1 MNVPAVWKI
10 DHTAHRRV
18 PALAVALVFIAMA
31 LCALPITARAD
42 DYSMDSVSIEA
53 QVNADGSL
61 SVTET
66 RAFSFDE
73 DVNGIYWLIALGD
86 NQQGKSSDVQIDGVQ
101 CGFDYAQVESANK
114 GDYGVYTVEHVV
126 DGSTDA
132 VRLKVFNPHSGG
144 SSATVTVRYT
154 MTGAVM
160 NWADTAEL
168 YWKFIGDGWSES
180 SRNVTAT
187 VSFSSDL
194 TAANPAK
201 TGKTFRAW
209 GHGPLTGD
217 VSLDDAAATVTYTIP
232 RVKSGE
238 YAEARIAFPSAWV
251 PGLAASNDKRMG
263 TILSEEQQWADEA
276 NARRE
281 RARMLG
287 YVLAGVTVAGS
298 AVLFIVVAVLK
309 ATRGRSPKPVF
320 EDEYFR
326 DLPGDVH
333 PAVVATFMERH
344 GSVPDRAFVA
354 SLMKLTDDR
363 VVSMELTRVKK
374 KGLLGHESEDEDYRL
389 AVKADVQ
396 KATPDKI
403 DRAVLGLYFAGVKAD
418 ADGIKARTF
427 DDLHKYAS
435 KHSETYSKRMDTY
448 KAKVKADIE
457 ARNLVA
463 STGAGAMAAT
473 CVIAALLAIFGVFQL
488 IYTDFNDPNLIAFCI
503 SVVLLVGAIAMG
515 STFRRFTQEGAE
527 LKSRCAA
534 LKHWL
539 EDFTHLKEAVPGD
552 LVLWNKLMVMAVALG
567 VSQRTLRELADA
579 VPPEVREQD
588 DFYDY
593 YPVYWWCYGH
603 DDMDAPS
610 DALSAAYQDS
620 IAELAKSSDSSAG
633 GSGGGFSSGG
643 GGGVGGGGGGTF

>member
-1 MNVPAVWKI
+1 MNMPASQP
-10 DHTAHRRV
+10 TFRRSV
-18 PALAVALVFIAMA
+18 NCALLAMVALA
-31 LCALPITARAD
+31 LCALALLTLPAAARAD

-53 QVNADGSL
+53 QVSADGSL

-86 NQQGKSSDVQIDGVQ
+86 NQQGKSSDVQIDGVE
-101 CGFDYAQVESANK
+101 CGFDYTRVESANK
-114 GDYGVYTVEHVV
+114 GDYGVYTVERVV

-187 VSFSSDL
+187 VSFPSDL
-194 TAANPAK
+194 AAANPAK

-251 PGLAASNDKRMG
+251 PALSASNDKRMD

-287 YVLAGVTVAGS
+287 YVLAGVTAVGS
-298 AVLFIVVAVLK
+298 AALLIVVAALK
-309 ATRGRSPKPVF
+309 VTRGRSPKPVF

-326 DLPGDVH
+326 DVPGDMH
-333 PAVVATFMERH
+333 PAAVATFMERH

-363 VVSMELTRVKK
+363 TVSMERTKIKK
-374 KGLLGHESEDEDYRL
+374 KGLLGHESEKEDYLLSVAAETQR
-389 AVKADVQ
+389 AV
-396 KATPDKI
+396 TDKI
-403 DRAVLGLYFAGVKAD
+403 DRAVLSLYFVGVKANT
-418 ADGIKARTF
+418 DGNKIRTF
-427 DDLHKYAS
+427 DGLRMYAS
-435 KHSETYSKRMDTY
+435 KGSDTYSSRLDTY
-448 KAKVKADIE
+448 KSVIKADIE
-457 ARNLVA
+457 KRNLIA
-463 STGAGAMAAT
+463 SSGVGAMAAT
-473 CVIAALLAIFGVFQL
+473 CVVAALLAIFGVFQL
-488 IYTDFNDPNLIAFCI
+488 IYTDFNDANLIAFCA
-503 SVVLLVGAIAMG
+503 SAVLLVGAIAVG
-515 STFRRFTQEGAE
+515 STFRRYTQEGVE
-527 LKSRCAA
+527 LKSRCVA

-539 EDFTHLKEAVPGD
+539 EDFTRLKEAVPGD

-603 DDMDAPS
+603 DGMDAPS
-610 DALSAAYQDS
+610 DALSAAFHET
-620 IAELAKSSDSSAG
+620 IAELAKSSDSSGG
-633 GSGGGFSSGG
+633 GSGGGFSGGG